1 MLLQF
6 AAGEAEAHDTR
17 QGQQCHLKPV
27 IVHQAC
33 DNWPIIACSRIPR

>member
-1 MLLQF
+1 MLPQF

-17 QGQQCHLKPV
+17 QGQQYHLKRV

-33 DNWPIIACSRIPR
+33 DN